1 MATITGDRLR
11 ALRQE
16 LGLSQEEVAKKI
28 GISRPAYVNYE
39 QGKSRPVRKLKELAA
54 LFDASTDYL
63 LGRTDYRKSFTHGL
77 LGKPEKLIE
86 TAQQSIAAQQLN
98 FNPPPSYY
106 NDPETQRRMEEM
118 MNDPSRKRI
127 FLASKDLKPEELD
140 RIADLM
146 ETIAKSH
153 RKD

>member
-16 LGLSQEEVAKKI
+16 FGLSQEEVAKKI
-28 GISRPAYVNYE
+28 GVSRPAYVNYE

-77 LGKPEKLIE
+77 LGKPEKLIG
-86 TAQQSIAAQQLN
+86 AAQQLN
-98 FNPPPSYY
+98 FNPPPNYY

-118 MNDPSRKRI
+118 YSDPKRMRI
-127 FLASKDLKPEELD
+127 FVASKDLKPEELD

-146 ETIAKSH
+146 ETIAQSR

>member
-11 ALRQE
+11 ALRRE

-28 GISRPAYVNYE
+28 GVSRPAYVNYE

-54 LFDASTDYL
+54 LFDASVDYL
-63 LGRTDYRKSFTHGL
+63 LGQTDYRKRFTHGL

-86 TAQQSIAAQQLN
+86 TAQQLN

-153 RKD
+153 RK

>member
-16 LGLSQEEVAKKI
+16 FGLSQEEVAKKI

-77 LGKPEKLIE
+77 LGKPENFVPLE
-86 TAQQSIAAQQLN
+86 DGDTVLQQSPKCRVLVHTTKGLPDEAIDDLIA
-98 FNPPPSYY
+98 
-106 NDPETQRRMEEM
+106 
-118 MNDPSRKRI
+118 
-127 FLASKDLKPEELD
+127 
-140 RIADLM
+140 IA
-146 ETIAKSH
+146 EVYKKKYGIK
-153 RKD
+153 

>member
-1 MATITGDRLR
+1 MLHLR
-11 ALRQE
+11 KLRQE
-16 LGLSQEEVAKKI
+16 RNLTQLELSKMLQISASAI
-28 GISRPAYVNYE
+28 GMYE
-39 QGKSRPVRKLKELAA
+39 QGRREPDHDTLAKIA
-54 LFDASTDYL
+54 DFFNVSTDYL

-98 FNPPPSYY
+98 FNPPPNYY

-118 MNDPSRKRI
+118 YSDPKRMRI
-127 FLASKDLKPEELD
+127 FVASKDLKPEELD

-146 ETIAKSH
+146 ETIAQSR